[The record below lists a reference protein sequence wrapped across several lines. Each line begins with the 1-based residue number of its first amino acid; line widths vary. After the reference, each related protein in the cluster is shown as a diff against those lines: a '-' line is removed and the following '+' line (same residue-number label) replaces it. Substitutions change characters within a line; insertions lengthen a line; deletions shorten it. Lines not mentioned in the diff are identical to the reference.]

1 MNKTNLG
8 HYYFNNNETIGYGS
22 FSIIYKGYIRNNNTP
37 VAIKK
42 ITKIVDSKYIN
53 NEITLMKKINHQ
65 NILKLYDIIIQ
76 PNNEIYLILEFCS
89 GGDLSKYILTKEILY
104 DKKYFSEII
113 HGFKYL
119 YENDVLHRDI
129 KPQNILIHDN
139 SIKISDFGF
148 AKAYEENELLSTF
161 CGSPLYMAP
170 EILKNKDYANTS
182 DIWSLGVILYELI
195 VKEHPYSVESRKD
208 LYFLVRNG
216 FNINYNKICD
226 KYYKQFIQL
235 LLIEDPDIRSDWKTL
250 FEKYEKLNKLSFITS
265 QQLDYDT
272 VSLSSSEI
280 KPSPTMPIDI
290 NTNNRIS
297 QSAFYRNKGNDIY
310 IDIKDDY
317 KVISRSA
324 PQQLEQSII
333 SNYVHK
339 QNDNTPE
346 QISLLGSSPIS
357 RSYFGQMLNSSV
369 GALRN
374 IWK

>member
-22 FSIIYKGYIRNNNTP
+22 FSIIYKGTIRNTNTQI
-37 VAIKK
+37 AIKK

-53 NEITLMKKINHQ
+53 NEISLMKKISHQ

-76 PNNEIYLILEFCS
+76 PNNEIYLILEYCS
-89 GGDLSKYILTKEILY
+89 GGDLSKYILSKEVVY
-104 DKKYFSEII
+104 DKKYFNEII
-113 HGFKYL
+113 NGFKYL
-119 YENDVLHRDI
+119 YQNDVLHRDI
-129 KPQNILIHDN
+129 KPQNILIHEN

-170 EILKNKDYANTS
+170 EILKNKDYANSS
-182 DIWSLGVILYELI
+182 DVWSLGVILYELL

-216 FNINYNKICD
+216 FNINYNKIYD
-226 KYYKQFIQL
+226 KYYRQFIQL
-235 LLIEDPDIRSDWKTL
+235 LLVEDPDIRCDWKTL
-250 FEKYEKLNKLSFITS
+250 FEKYEKVNKLSFLTS
-265 QQLDYDT
+265 QQSESDKS
-272 VSLSSSEI
+272 SLSSSEI
-280 KPSPTMPIDI
+280 KPIPTKPIDI
-290 NTNNRIS
+290 TTNNRIC
-297 QSAFYRNKGNDIY
+297 QSALYRTKDNDIY
-310 IDIKDDY
+310 IDINDEY

-333 SNYVHK
+333 SNYVYK
-339 QNDNTPE
+339 QNDNVPD
-346 QISLLGSSPIS
+346 QISLLGSSPIN
-357 RSYFGQMLNSSV
+357 RSYFGQMLYSSV